1 MPQATDEKG
10 AAGSAPYYAAS
21 RSAAIRQFVLWEML
35 RGAGWAAAV
44 VLTIGLLLW
53 GTYLVGLLLP
63 EASKTAPPPM
73 PFSLVQ
79 PLDGTAIG

>member
-1 MPQATDEKG
+1 MPQATDDTG
-10 AAGSAPYYAAS
+10 ANGSAPYYAAS

-35 RGAGWAAAV
+35 RGAGWAALV
-44 VLTIGLLLW
+44 VVAIGLLLW

-63 EASKTAPPPM
+63 DASKTAPPPM

-79 PLDGTAIG
+79 PMDSTATG